1 MTEAVCLKGARHE
14 NIQMRLLSLHPQFCP
29 DCGKEAVRNATE
41 AEVRVF
47 HRDQRI
53 LAEELRM
60 GLYATTG

>member
-1 MTEAVCLKGARHE
+1 MKIYRCDCCRYTFRYPLRA
-14 NIQMRLLSLHPQFCP
+14 QFCP

-41 AEVRVF
+41 AEVRDF

-53 LAEELRM
+53 LAEEIRM